1 MLQEAGRGVACR
13 RLLVLV
19 CLLSTIA
26 APASWA
32 GLAADRVLMNG
43 RIITVDAL
51 DTIAQAVAIKD
62 GRIVAVGTDPEV
74 EALTGP
80 GTERIDLL
88 GRTATPGLLD
98 AHCHLASG
106 GFDLLFVVDLSYP
119 AVKSIS
125 DAVGRVKEKAAGTKP
140 GAWITGR
147 GWDEGKLAERRYIDA
162 SDLDPVSADHPVW
175 LTHTTGHYG
184 VANSVALKLAG
195 ITTGTSDPPGG
206 TIDRRPDG
214 TPTGVLKA
222 AAASLVARLVPEV
235 TAAQWRE
242 AIRSLAREF
251 NREGMTGLKEP
262 GIGPEVWD
270 AYQEVLAEGALS
282 VRVFALWHAGGS
294 LDETR
299 AQIARVGPF
308 TKPYRSTGDDH
319 LVSGGI
325 KLFMD
330 GSGGARTAWLYD
342 DWNRNFR
349 ESDAGNR
356 GYPAAD
362 PGLLREQINLY
373 HDAGLHVSV
382 HAIGD
387 RAIDWVVD
395 SYALALQRNP
405 IPGLRHGIIHA
416 NIPTDH
422 AIETMAGLQKTYD
435 AGFPEPSSTFMWW
448 IGDTYAGNFG
458 PQRCLRLNPFHTF
471 VSKGIRWAGG
481 SDFDVTPFP
490 ARYGIWAAMARE
502 TLLGVYG
509 ASPYGNAEAVDVR
522 TALRSYTIWAA
533 RQMFLEDKIG
543 SIEVGKYAD
552 IAVWD
557 KDPYRAPTA
566 AIKDLKCQMT
576 LFQGKV
582 VYRAGDR

>member
-1 MLQEAGRGVACR
+1 M
-13 RLLVLV
+13 
-19 CLLSTIA
+19 
-26 APASWA
+26 
-32 GLAADRVLMNG
+32 
-43 RIITVDAL
+43 
-51 DTIAQAVAIKD
+51 
-62 GRIVAVGTDPEV
+62 
-74 EALTGP
+74 
-80 GTERIDLL
+80 
-88 GRTATPGLLD
+88 
-98 AHCHLASG
+98 
-106 GFDLLFVVDLSYP
+106 
-119 AVKSIS
+119 
-125 DAVGRVKEKAAGTKP
+125 
-140 GAWITGR
+140 
-147 GWDEGKLAERRYIDA
+147 
-162 SDLDPVSADHPVW
+162 
-175 LTHTTGHYG
+175 
-184 VANSVALKLAG
+184 
-195 ITTGTSDPPGG
+195 
-206 TIDRRPDG
+206 
-214 TPTGVLKA
+214 
-222 AAASLVARLVPEV
+222 
-235 TAAQWRE
+235 
-242 AIRSLAREF
+242 
-251 NREGMTGLKEP
+251 
-262 GIGPEVWD
+262 
-270 AYQEVLAEGALS
+270 
-282 VRVFALWHAGGS
+282 
-294 LDETR
+294 
-299 AQIARVGPF
+299 
-308 TKPYRSTGDDH
+308 
-319 LVSGGI
+319 
-325 KLFMD
+325 
-330 GSGGARTAWLYD
+330 
-342 DWNRNFR
+342 
-349 ESDAGNR
+349 
-356 GYPAAD
+356 
-362 PGLLREQINLY
+362 
-373 HDAGLHVSV
+373 
-382 HAIGD
+382 
-387 RAIDWVVD
+387 VD

-557 KDPYRAPTA
+557 RDPYRAPTA